1 VFRID
6 AGSGV
11 PVYLQLVQQVRRD
24 VMLGRVHQGDQ
35 LPTLKEVVEALA
47 INPNTV
53 VKAYGELEHEGLVV
67 RRQGV
72 GTFISSTPPEA
83 SLAAPPALL
92 NSLHRWL
99 RRAKEAGMSVEQ
111 IRALVSV
118 AMDEDVASEA
128 SPRRAGGAA

>member
-1 VFRID
+1 
-6 AGSGV
+6 
-11 PVYLQLVQQVRRD
+11 
-24 VMLGRVHQGDQ
+24 MLGRMHRGDQ

-53 VKAYGELEHEGLVV
+53 VKAYGVLEHEGLVV

-72 GTFISSTPPEA
+72 GTFISSA
-83 SLAAPPALL
+83 RSDISLAAPPALL

-99 RRAKEAGMSVEQ
+99 RRAKEAGMSAEQ

-118 AMDEDVASEA
+118 AMDEDVADE
-128 SPRRAGGAA
+128 